1 MDLKQ
6 RKLNRSEWNSIEVS
20 VSKDEIDILNMIIK
34 GYHDVNVKM
43 NNNNSIFTFLKV
55 EYSDKM
61 EDFIYNKYL
70 RERSDKIE
78 NELTN
83 INLDY
88 KKMKIDSIIKLNSA
102 DKLRLERFDEKSLKR
117 NDIYEYT
124 LLIHMEQIIYNKKS
138 ANNNANNK
146 LFHFHYFTLYKLIRN
161 NIVKL
166 NRHIKELVRRILK
179 FFENDINKASI
190 IENGVEIIEKNENLL
205 RYNDLNLY
213 EHQKDIFTACKNPNP
228 KLVLYMAPTGTGKT
242 LTPIALSEKN
252 KIIFVCAAR
261 HVGLAL
267 ARAAISVHKKIAFAF
282 GCASADDI
290 RLHYFAAKEFTTNKR
305 TGGIGKV
312 DNSVG
317 DNVEIIICDIKSYL
331 PAMYYMLAF
340 FKAKD
345 IITYWD
351 EPTITLDYDEHEF
364 HSTIRKIWK
373 KNCIPNVVLSSATL
387 PKQHELTETIPDFLN
402 KFPGAQICNIVSH
415 DCKKSIPI
423 VNKDGFVV
431 LPHYL
436 DRDYKGILHIAKHCN
451 DYLTLLRYFD
461 LKEVVQFITYV
472 ISNNYGT
479 SKTHLDRHFESLDD
493 INMKTIKMYYVYL
506 LQNIVSDKWENIYNH
521 FKESRCPR
529 ILENNSIDPKGN
541 KLIKSSRSVGPGA
554 TIQNDA
560 NQKNSLAGA
569 PLARLAS
576 EQTQSYSKTEQIPS
590 TPQPNGT
597 SGVYVTTKDAY
608 TLTDGPTIF
617 ISNDIEKIAKFC
629 IQQANIPSTV
639 MEDIMKKIEFNNI
652 INEKLHLLESEVDI
666 IKDAAD
672 KKVKNEVSEFH
683 GGQKVTGRNKSN
695 KDPKKLSKDI
705 PEEFENKGALSKLLQ
720 EITSL
725 RMMIKSAALNDT
737 FIPNRK
743 MHLDKWAEGIDS
755 KSSFTS
761 NIDEQVVSD
770 IMALKGVENSWKVL
784 LMMGIGVFINH
795 ENITYTEIMKKL
807 ADEQKLFMI
816 IASSDYIYGTNY
828 QFCHGFLSKDLNL
841 TQEKII
847 QAMGRIGRNNVQQTY
862 TIRFRDD
869 EQILK
874 LFTSE
879 TDKPEIIN
887 MNRLFNT
894 RKVVWENN
902 EYTEIADD
910 IEDDAE
916 TEQNNATPKT
926 SDKTNAEDDEF
937 VPYHEDNGTI
947 FRNKNRDINDEL
959 DIIVGYE

>member
-351 EPTITLDYDEHEF
+351 EPTITLDYDKHEF

-373 KNCIPNVVLSSATL
+373 KNCIPNMVLSSATL

-402 KFPGAQICNIVSH
+402 KFQGAEICNIVSH

-436 DRDYKGILHIAKHCN
+436 DEQYTGILNIAKHCN

-461 LKEVVQFITYV
+461 LKEVVNFITYI

-479 SKTHLDRHFESLDD
+479 SRTHLDRHFESLDD
-493 INMKTIKMYYVYL
+493 INMKTIKMYYIYL
-506 LQNIVSDKWENIYNH
+506 LQNIVPDKWENIYNH
-521 FKESRCPR
+521 FKEGRTPR

-541 KLIKSSRSVGPGA
+541 KITKTRSVGPGT

-560 NQKNSLAGA
+560 DEKNNLAGA
-569 PLARLAS
+569 PLSRLAS
-576 EQTQSYSKTEQIPS
+576 EQTQSYSKIEHFTS
-590 TPQPNGT
+590 TSHPNGT

-639 MEDIMKKIEFNNI
+639 MEDIMKKIEYNNI

-666 IKDAAD
+666 IKEAAD
-672 KKVKNEVSEFH
+672 KRVKNEVSQIH
-683 GGQKVTGRNKSN
+683 GAQKVTGRNKSN
-695 KDPKKLSKDI
+695 KDPKKISKDI

-720 EITSL
+720 QITSL
-725 RMMIKSAALNDT
+725 RMLIKSAVLNDT

-761 NIDEQVVSD
+761 NIDEQYVSD

-795 ENITYTEIMKKL
+795 ENITYIEIMKKL